1 MRIKVT
7 RTIIAGALLACVLLF
22 AAFTSVHSYAAT
34 RSAPLL
40 VHHDTVNRPCP
51 PTIQEGSQGA
61 PVTTLQVEL
70 NWVFGYQNVPIDS
83 IFGPETDAAVR
94 DFQSHV
100 GLPANG
106 IVDATTW
113 HALGEC

>member
-7 RTIIAGALLACVLLF
+7 RMIIVGTLLVCSLLF
-22 AAFTSVHSYAAT
+22 AALTSIHSHAAT
-34 RSAPLL
+34 RSAPLAAQPA
-40 VHHDTVNRPCP
+40 TVNRPCP
-51 PTIQEGSQGA
+51 LTIQEGSQGA

-70 NWVFGYQNVPIDS
+70 NWIFGYKNVPVDS
-83 IFGPETDAAVR
+83 YFGPTTDAAVR

-106 IVDATTW
+106 IVDPTTW

>member
-7 RTIIAGALLACVLLF
+7 RMVIVGALLACAL
-22 AAFTSVHSYAAT
+22 AFVALTSVHSYAAT
-34 RSAPLL
+34 RSTPLL
-40 VHHDTVNRPCP
+40 VHRDTVNRPCP
-51 PTIQEGSQGA
+51 QTIQEGSQGA

-83 IFGPETDAAVR
+83 VFGTETDAAVR

-106 IVDATTW
+106 IVDPTTW